1 MPVVV
6 ILESKFSNLQGL
18 SSLGGGALLI
28 RDDSVDKSDL
38 SIFNRTLFNCT
49 FSGSHSYSDGGAISL
64 VNTAGVYIMSS
75 SFTGN
80 QAEGK
85 GGAIMFSCSDY

>member
-28 RDDSVDKSDL
+28 QDDSVDKSDL

-49 FSGSHSYSDGGAISL
+49 FSGSHSYTDGGAISF
-64 VNTAGVYIMSS
+64 VNTAGV
-75 SFTGN
+75 
-80 QAEGK
+80 
-85 GGAIMFSCSDY
+85 